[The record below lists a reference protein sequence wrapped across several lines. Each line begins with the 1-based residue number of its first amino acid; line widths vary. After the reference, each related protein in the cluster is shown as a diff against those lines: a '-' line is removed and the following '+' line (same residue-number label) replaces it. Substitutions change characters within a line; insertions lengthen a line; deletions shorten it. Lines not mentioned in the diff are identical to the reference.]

1 MLLSKAMEMVDRSG
15 LHSIS
20 YGITRVVERVEFVS
34 DVVSLHLD
42 GVSVWCF
49 EPSHGSGWSI
59 R

>member
-1 MLLSKAMEMVDRSG
+1 MEMVDRSG